1 MERSRPYNL
10 ANASNFFLLVKVR
23 VQLLVKKEQLNLNF
37 KKKGIIGTDVL
48 LAALRPNHLDRCSR
62 LAGRMQLRPPP
73 LRLGPP
79 AGRSRP
85 DVGPGLVEDWTSG
98 PAPQNPSNSYFPTS
112 RIGPCPT
119 LRFRLFR
126 KPCDVCD
133 ACRTPPDAR
142 HGHFDL
148 DGETSVSAYSRG
160 RHC

>member
-1 MERSRPYNL
+1 M
-10 ANASNFFLLVKVR
+10 
-23 VQLLVKKEQLNLNF
+23 
-37 KKKGIIGTDVL
+37 
-48 LAALRPNHLDRCSR
+48 
-62 LAGRMQLRPPP
+62 
-73 LRLGPP
+73 
-79 AGRSRP
+79 
-85 DVGPGLVEDWTSG
+85 
-98 PAPQNPSNSYFPTS
+98 
-112 RIGPCPT
+112 